1 MVTPGGFVQFTS
13 SFLLLSPFIQLS
25 EKIILVMIRIE
36 RIKIREQVGGKVI
49 VGDCIQIDSWK
60 IYLFCFGS
68 YSIVE
73 HVFF

>member
-49 VGDCIQIDSWK
+49 IGDCIQISD
-60 IYLFCFGS
+60 IFC
-68 YSIVE
+68 
-73 HVFF
+73 